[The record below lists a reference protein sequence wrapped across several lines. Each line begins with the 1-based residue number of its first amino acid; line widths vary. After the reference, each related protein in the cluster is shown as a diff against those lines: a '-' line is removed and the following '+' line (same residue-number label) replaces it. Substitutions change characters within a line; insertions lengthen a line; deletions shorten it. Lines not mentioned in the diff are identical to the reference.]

1 MYKDVTFI
9 IDNFFI
15 FSYVENKPTTVS
27 IGILIT
33 DLKMDINKMVC
44 HAKLLF
50 ILPFWE
56 ISYSLETLYP
66 VQPYHLCSVY
76 SSRLTP

>member
-1 MYKDVTFI
+1 MYKNVAFI

-15 FSYVENKPTTVS
+15 FSYLEKKPTSVS

-50 ILPFWE
+50 ILHFWGNF
-56 ISYSLETLYP
+56 IFS
-66 VQPYHLCSVY
+66 
-76 SSRLTP
+76 